1 MKDTNTITASFKNG
15 LKFEIS
21 KERAKKVLELQKW
34 IKGQKETTK
43 NRL

>member
-1 MKDTNTITASFKNG
+1 MKKKLVTASFKNG

-34 IKGQKETTK
+34 IKSKNKQKK
-43 NRL
+43 